1 MSHTNQKLGEPM
13 GYLAVW
19 KILEEMITD
28 FRRKSVQIPPNIFD
42 DLKYARTLINVLRA
56 DPSRLETSQKIE
68 ECLNN
73 VESYLISEGQRFG
86 DKYIEEWLKKLEEAS
101 RKIDEDEGASR
112 FVPGLPREQRWV
124 RVKPSDDLPL
134 NALRALAEEL
144 NLSSEAQS
152 DGCLLIYGEDERI
165 KEFVKK
171 MATLYGSKPG
181 K

>member
-1 MSHTNQKLGEPM
+1 M

-19 KILEEMITD
+19 KVLEEMTTD
-28 FRRKSVQIPPNIFD
+28 FRRRGVTVPSNVID
-42 DLKYARTLINVLRA
+42 YLKYARTLINVLKA
-56 DPSRLETSQKIE
+56 DPSRLETVQKIE

-86 DKYIEEWLKKLEEAS
+86 DKYVEEWIRKLEEAS
-101 RKIDEDEGASR
+101 RRIDEDEGVSR

-124 RVKPSDDLPL
+124 RVKPSEEMPL
-134 NALRALAEEL
+134 ETLKSLAEDL
-144 NLSSEAQS
+144 NLSHEVQS
-152 DGCLLIYGEDERI
+152 DGYLLVYGEDQRV

-171 MATLYGSKPG
+171 MATKYGLKAE

>member
-1 MSHTNQKLGEPM
+1 M

-19 KILEEMITD
+19 KVLEEMITD
-28 FRRKSVQIPPNIFD
+28 FRKKGVAVPSNIFD

-86 DKYIEEWLKKLEEAS
+86 DKYIEEWLRKLDEAD
-101 RKIDEDEGASR
+101 RKIDEEESVSR
-112 FVPGLPREQRWV
+112 FVPGLPKEQRWV
-124 RVKPSDDLPL
+124 RVKPSEKMPINDLKV
-134 NALRALAEEL
+134 LAGEL
-144 NLSSEAQS
+144 NLSFEVQS
-152 DGCLLIYGEDERI
+152 DGCLLVYGDDERI
-165 KEFVKK
+165 KDFVKK
-171 MATLYGSKPG
+171 MATRYGMKAE

>member
-1 MSHTNQKLGEPM
+1 MFGKSM

-19 KILEEMITD
+19 KVLEEMITD
-28 FRRKSVQIPPNIFD
+28 FRKRGVSIPSNVIN

-56 DPSRLETSQKIE
+56 DPSRLETSEKIE

-86 DKYIEEWLKKLEEAS
+86 EKYIEEWLRKLEGAS
-101 RKIDEDEGASR
+101 RKIDEDEGVSR

-124 RVKPSDDLPL
+124 RVKPSSEIPL
-134 NALRALAEEL
+134 DALKTLAENL
-144 NLSSEAQS
+144 NLSHEVQS
-152 DGCLLIYGEDERI
+152 DGYLLVYGEEERI

-171 MATLYGSKPG
+171 MATKYGLKAG

>member
-1 MSHTNQKLGEPM
+1 M

-19 KILEEMITD
+19 KVLEEMTTD
-28 FRRKSVQIPPNIFD
+28 FRRRGVTVPSNVID
-42 DLKYARTLINVLRA
+42 DLKYARTLINVLKA
-56 DPSRLETSQKIE
+56 DPSRLETAQKIE

-86 DKYIEEWLKKLEEAS
+86 DKYVEEWIRKLEEAS
-101 RKIDEDEGASR
+101 RRIDEDEGVSR

-124 RVKPSDDLPL
+124 RVKPSEEMPL
-134 NALRALAEEL
+134 ETLKSLAEDL
-144 NLSSEAQS
+144 NLSHEVQS
-152 DGCLLIYGEDERI
+152 DGYLLVYGEDQRV

-171 MATLYGSKPG
+171 MATKYGLKAE